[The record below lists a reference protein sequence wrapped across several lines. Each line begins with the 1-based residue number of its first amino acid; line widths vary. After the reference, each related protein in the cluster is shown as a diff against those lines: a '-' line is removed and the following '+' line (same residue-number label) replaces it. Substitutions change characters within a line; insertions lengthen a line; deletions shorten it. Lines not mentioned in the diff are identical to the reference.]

1 MTVSLGNGSTLKF
14 KDCKYGIYFYDTE
27 TKENNVEEINN
38 INENEIID
46 YSYL

>member
-14 KDCKYGIYFYDTE
+14 KECKYGIYFYDTE